1 LEQDINMQ
9 YSLKMQPLASNSK
22 LIESM
27 NFIKKVLVLSLLLI
41 GTQTFAQDPHTD
53 SGLMKGI
60 VQEVLQVSS
69 YTYLNV

>member
-1 LEQDINMQ
+1 MQ